1 MIKEKLKN
9 LKLSKGSIIVIAFVA
24 LALILKLTNA
34 ILDTHAY
41 YNYESGWIPIFTGKV
56 GNFAGSGESV
66 KQGPVNEESDV
77 NVIFYTQVS
86 SDTKKY
92 KERKFMP
99 IGGYVLN
106 SEASNCYPAKGNEV
120 TYDGDSYYKVNEDG
134 SISIKYTETKPT
146 QVTCRLYYDIDTSN
160 NNNIDGDISVYAFI
174 KDTNGLKE
182 YNGGK
187 YKFTSIVD
195 KTWNLD
201 GHECDFENNI
211 TKFDYTSDVGFSIS
225 SVGPNVCFAY
235 FSK

>member
-1 MIKEKLKN
+1 MLIN
-9 LKLSKGSIIVIAFVA
+9 LENKKIYIVIIILSIVVFVT
-24 LALILKLTNA
+24 LFKLVLK
-34 ILDTHAY
+34 DTHAY
-41 YNYESGWIPIFTGKV
+41 YSYDSGWTPIFTGKV
-56 GNFAGSGESV
+56 GNFVGGGESV
-66 KQGPVNEESDV
+66 KQGPVDVESDV

-99 IGGYVLN
+99 IGDYVLN

-120 TYDGDSYYKVNEDG
+120 TYDGNNYYKVNEDG
-134 SISIKYTETKPT
+134 SISIKYTEAKPT

-160 NNNIDGDISVYAFI
+160 NNNIEGDISVYAFI
-174 KDTNGLKE
+174 KDTNGNKE
-182 YNGGK
+182 YNGDK

-211 TKFDYTSDVGFSIS
+211 TRFDYTSETGFSIS
-225 SVGPNVCFAY
+225 SVGSNVCFAY